1 MPFLCE
7 ARGQKPVLECP
18 GRVKDSTVF
27 RNQGHDQN
35 SAAMSKIQGL
45 MQQQKQ
51 QLVVAAAPA
60 FLHYRHYSKF
70 FGAPKKIGRGP

>member
-1 MPFLCE
+1 MYAYISLSSKPQ
-7 ARGQKPVLECP
+7 GQSSILNNPTVL
-18 GRVKDSTVF
+18 K
-27 RNQGHDQN
+27 NQGHDQN
-35 SAAMSKIQGL
+35 SAAMSKMQGL

-70 FGAPKKIGRGP
+70 LGPPPKKKLVGGP